1 MNASASTISTST
13 ISPSSVSTPTVSNP
27 AAARILLLTGSAAA
41 VLMTLIGF
49 LLLIA
54 GSLVVTR
61 THIERFTG
69 EIDGFSI
76 ALVFIGIAI
85 ALKTMEH
92 RLRARIDY
100 PSAE

>member
-1 MNASASTISTST
+1 MNV
-13 ISPSSVSTPTVSNP
+13 SSQAMSGQAVSSPTVSSP
-27 AAARILLLTGSAAA
+27 IVSAPTAARILLLIGSAAA

-54 GSLVVTR
+54 GSVVVTR

-92 RLRARIDY
+92 RLRGRINY